1 MLTDMALFALFIL
14 SLVVLS
20 LGSLVLLVREGL
32 VALSDALYQPE
43 PSPRRRAINGLK
55 AIGVVLALLA
65 TGIVFEDDL
74 STGRGVT
81 TTSDHDWNP
90 PGQQTEVDVAPT
102 FFADSESP
110 EASPPRGA
118 PFPESA
124 FSSDGSQP

>member
-1 MLTDMALFALFIL
+1 MLTDTVLFVLFVL
-14 SLVVLS
+14 SLVVFS

-43 PSPRRRAINGLK
+43 PNPRRRAINGLK
-55 AIGVVLALLA
+55 AIGVTLALLA
-65 TGIVFEDDL
+65 TGIVFDDDL
-74 STGRGVT
+74 STGRDVPP
-81 TTSDHDWNP
+81 TSDHGWRP

-102 FFADSESP
+102 LFADSESP
-110 EASPPRGA
+110 EASPPGGA